1 MWKEDKDCRLLI
13 EEGYDPYIF
22 MNGKFLDEF
31 NTGVGVLARYC
42 EYKVFRD
49 NTKKFWEVELR

>member
-1 MWKEDKDCRLLI
+1 MWKENKDYRLLI
-13 EEGYDPYIF
+13 EEGYVSYIF
-22 MNGKFLDEF
+22 INEEFLDEF

-49 NTKKFWEVELR
+49 NTKKFGEVELR

>member
-1 MWKEDKDCRLLI
+1 MWKENKDYRLLI
-13 EEGYDPYIF
+13 EEGYVPYIF
-22 MNGKFLDEF
+22 MNEEF

-49 NTKKFWEVELR
+49 NTKKFGEVELI